1 MSKVKALEFVRDWR
15 ELGDQGISAF
25 LADKKKEMGSV
36 SPHLEKVW
44 QAIKELSIGGK
55 RLRGALTYLGYLM
68 AGGEAKHKEV
78 VIKAGVA
85 MEIFHLGLLIQDD
98 FMDRDQS
105 RRGVKTVH
113 ARHKDPHMGAV
124 TAILAGDYCY
134 AWTSEIL
141 SGIGSVSPSRVLQA
155 VEVWSKYFRRVG
167 YGQTL
172 DMLVGERGEEK
183 REEILQVLSIKS
195 GEYSCVLPILL
206 GASLAGA
213 ETKLIKKFTELG
225 LQLGW
230 AFQIRDDI
238 LGMFGQDEVTGKPTG
253 SDLREGKQTLL
264 VLKARDLLTGEERVR
279 FEEVLGN
286 REAGE
291 VERRWVTEIMRRE
304 VLASVEAEAREHVEK
319 GKEIIKSLKMPK
331 STSLIIEGMFDL
343 MITRNS

>member
-1 MSKVKALEFVRDWR
+1 
-15 ELGDQGISAF
+15 
-25 LADKKKEMGSV
+25 
-36 SPHLEKVW
+36 
-44 QAIKELSIGGK
+44 
-55 RLRGALTYLGYLM
+55 
-68 AGGEAKHKEV
+68 
-78 VIKAGVA
+78 
-85 MEIFHLGLLIQDD
+85 
-98 FMDRDQS
+98 
-105 RRGVKTVH
+105 
-113 ARHKDPHMGAV
+113 
-124 TAILAGDYCY
+124 
-134 AWTSEIL
+134 
-141 SGIGSVSPSRVLQA
+141 
-155 VEVWSKYFRRVG
+155 
-167 YGQTL
+167 
-172 DMLVGERGEEK
+172 MLVGERGEEK

-286 REAGE
+286 REAG